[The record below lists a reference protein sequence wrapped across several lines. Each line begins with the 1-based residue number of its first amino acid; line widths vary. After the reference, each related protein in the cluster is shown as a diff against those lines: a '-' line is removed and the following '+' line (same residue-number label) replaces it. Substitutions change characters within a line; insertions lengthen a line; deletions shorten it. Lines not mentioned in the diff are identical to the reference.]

1 MPHSHGTRVKARSIL
16 TKSNVVRGVSYLLY
30 DYKVGDKVVVDVDP
44 REHNTTPHRRFHG
57 KIGVI
62 EEVGRRT
69 LKVSVMIGNKKKI
82 LQTRFNHIKLL
93 AGPGGVTVSNNSN
106 NNNNTTGRRRRCYK
120 QMTEIIKKEIVTLPQ
135 VKEILESVKLDDMDQ
150 IQRWTADYVKKFS
163 KVESQRAQTMIHQL
177 IEQCDLTEEEAVEI
191 VNIMPTSLEE
201 LRAFTFGWKKLIL
214 TDTLGKML
222 NILKAEDTQS

>member
-1 MPHSHGTRVKARSIL
+1 MPHSHGTRVKSRSVL

-82 LQTRFNHIKLL
+82 LQTRYNHIKLL
-93 AGPGGVTVSNNSN
+93 AGPPLMSRLATTTTTPAEEEGVTN
-106 NNNNTTGRRRRCYK
+106 K
-120 QMTEIIKKEIVTLPQ
+120 
-135 VKEILESVKLDDMDQ
+135 
-150 IQRWTADYVKKFS
+150 
-163 KVESQRAQTMIHQL
+163 
-177 IEQCDLTEEEAVEI
+177 
-191 VNIMPTSLEE
+191 
-201 LRAFTFGWKKLIL
+201 
-214 TDTLGKML
+214 
-222 NILKAEDTQS
+222 

>member
-44 REHNTTPHRRFHG
+44 REHNTMPHRRFHG

-93 AGPGGVTVSNNSN
+93 AGSPAVSRLATTTTAATIPPAEEGVTN
-106 NNNNTTGRRRRCYK
+106 K
-120 QMTEIIKKEIVTLPQ
+120 
-135 VKEILESVKLDDMDQ
+135 
-150 IQRWTADYVKKFS
+150 
-163 KVESQRAQTMIHQL
+163 
-177 IEQCDLTEEEAVEI
+177 
-191 VNIMPTSLEE
+191 
-201 LRAFTFGWKKLIL
+201 
-214 TDTLGKML
+214 
-222 NILKAEDTQS
+222 

>member
-1 MPHSHGTRVKARSIL
+1 MPHSHGTRVKSRSIL

-93 AGPGGVTVSNNSN
+93 AGPPSMSRLATPPPPSASSSSSSPAEEGVTN
-106 NNNNTTGRRRRCYK
+106 K
-120 QMTEIIKKEIVTLPQ
+120 
-135 VKEILESVKLDDMDQ
+135 
-150 IQRWTADYVKKFS
+150 
-163 KVESQRAQTMIHQL
+163 
-177 IEQCDLTEEEAVEI
+177 
-191 VNIMPTSLEE
+191 
-201 LRAFTFGWKKLIL
+201 
-214 TDTLGKML
+214 
-222 NILKAEDTQS
+222 

>member
-16 TKSNVVRGVSYLLY
+16 TKSNVVRGISYLLY

-93 AGPGGVTVSNNSN
+93 AGPPAASRLATTTTTTTIPAEEGVTN
-106 NNNNTTGRRRRCYK
+106 K
-120 QMTEIIKKEIVTLPQ
+120 
-135 VKEILESVKLDDMDQ
+135 
-150 IQRWTADYVKKFS
+150 
-163 KVESQRAQTMIHQL
+163 
-177 IEQCDLTEEEAVEI
+177 
-191 VNIMPTSLEE
+191 
-201 LRAFTFGWKKLIL
+201 
-214 TDTLGKML
+214 
-222 NILKAEDTQS
+222 